1 MSAAWT
7 KKFAFDAGVP
17 QNGEAL
23 RYVAPAGN
31 LNEPNNPMAP
41 DTKDERSNRIPIDF
55 LDSDGETTPD
65 NSEEASDANGDQ
77 ELTNDMPDNDEA
89 TAPEQEAFDADDP
102 PVQASPQADGSGD
115 VAPTGGGPEVAEL
128 VATRAELKRLEGEVK
143 ELRDSLARRQAD
155 FENYRKRMERER
167 SETYN
172 RVVAD
177 VAAKLLPVLDNLK
190 RALETEASLEASES
204 DEFRH
209 FLSGV
214 DLIYKQLNG
223 VLDALGVK
231 PVLAEGEQ
239 FNPHLHEAVVTEPT
253 DEFEPDTVIQEIV
266 RGFRMGDKLIRPA
279 LVKVAVKK

>member
-1 MSAAWT
+1 
-7 KKFAFDAGVP
+7 
-17 QNGEAL
+17 
-23 RYVAPAGN
+23 
-31 LNEPNNPMAP
+31 MAP
-41 DTKDERSNRIPIDF
+41 EKKGNRWNRIPISF
-55 LDSDGETTPD
+55 LDSDEETGLD
-65 NSEEASDANGDQ
+65 AASEESPRPSVEDDEQ
-77 ELTNDMPDNDEA
+77 ELMSDMSSDLDA
-89 TAPEQEAFDADDP
+89 IQPEQEAFDPDDA
-102 PVQASPQADGSGD
+102 PVLPSPQADGSPGEM
-115 VAPTGGGPEVAEL
+115 ASTAGGPEVAEL

-143 ELRDSLARRQAD
+143 DLRDSLARRQAD

-172 RVVAD
+172 RVVGD
-177 VAAKLLPVLDNLK
+177 IAAKLLPVLDNLK
-190 RALETEASLEASES
+190 RALETEASVEAAES

-253 DEFEPDTVIQEIV
+253 DDYEPDTIMQEIV
-266 RGFRMGDKLIRPA
+266 RGFTLGDKLIRPA
-279 LVKVAVKK
+279 LVKVAVRK